1 MAREK
6 LPHGGQR
13 KPFCAE
19 DEALAQAYAATGNIT
34 RAAQIMEEAGVYSPS
49 GAVDRFES
57 SPVVQRVQE
66 IIRTK
71 FAEGGISSQR
81 TMIELARVAFSSAKD
96 MFDENGDLIPV
107 HKMTDDTA
115 ASIASIDV
123 ETRWEGKG
131 SDAVPVIVKKYR
143 RADKMAALGI
153 LAKHFKIVG
162 DEGDGVNALAS
173 ALADRLKNARR
184 RAVEVPPDVEDAR
197 MVQPRA
203 VMLAPEVPEFL
214 EFPEPLPVENDD
226 EDLY

>member
-1 MAREK
+1 MA
-6 LPHGGQR
+6 R
-13 KPFCAE
+13 KPFNE
-19 DEALAQAYAATGNIT
+19 NDEALAQAYAATGNVN
-34 RAAQIMEEAGVYSPS
+34 RAMKAAEEAGLYAPG
-49 GAVDRFES
+49 GARDRFES
-57 SPVVQRVQE
+57 APVVQRVQE

-71 FAEGGISSQR
+71 FAESGISSQR
-81 TMIELARVAFSSAKD
+81 TMIELARVAYSSAKD
-96 MFDENGDLIPV
+96 MFDENGDLLPV
-107 HKMTDDTA
+107 HKMSDDTA

-131 SDAVPVIVKKYR
+131 DNAVPVIVRKYR

-184 RAVEVPPDVEDAR
+184 RALEPQDVEDAR
-197 MVQPRA
+197 MVEPRA
-203 VMLAPEVPEFL
+203 VVLADEAQLVQ
-214 EFPEPLPVENDD
+214 ENDD